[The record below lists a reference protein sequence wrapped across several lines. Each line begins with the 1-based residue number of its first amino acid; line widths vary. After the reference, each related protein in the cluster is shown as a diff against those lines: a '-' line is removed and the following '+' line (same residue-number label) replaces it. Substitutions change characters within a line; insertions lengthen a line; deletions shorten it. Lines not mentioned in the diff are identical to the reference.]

1 MEYFDWNT
9 LGSFA
14 GAAFAVGLITQITK
28 NIPGIMKIPTQLWS
42 YILSLAVLLLSQAF
56 TAGLTLSGAVISLFN
71 AAMVSLSANGG
82 YQALV
87 KMKDSFT
94 AE

>member
-1 MEYFDWNT
+1 MEYLDWNM

-14 GAAFAVGLITQITK
+14 GAAFAVGMITQITK
-28 NIPGIMKIPTQLWS
+28 NIPGIKNMSTQLWS
-42 YILSLAVLLLSQAF
+42 YILSLAVLLLAQAF
-56 TAGLTLSGAVISLFN
+56 TDGLTLSGAVVSLFN

-82 YQALV
+82 YQALL
-87 KMKDSFT
+87 KMKNSFT